1 MTSAQAIRAL
11 NEAAYAAIKAVKA
24 DPRDDISR
32 VALFE
37 ISRAT
42 DVMVDALSRS
52 HAHDPQTA

>member
-42 DVMVDALSRS
+42 DVMVDALKPEPR
-52 HAHDPQTA
+52 T